1 MVRVARLGSQGFL
14 LYTWLWS
21 TAVYQDEAEG
31 STAALFAPSLPRDG
45 NSAQDWTKAQ
55 LTERS
60 HEES

>member
-1 MVRVARLGSQGFL
+1 MVRVARLGSQVFF

-45 NSAQDWTKAQ
+45 NLAQGWTKAQ
-55 LTERS
+55 LTERY
-60 HEES
+60 HKES